1 MIRPLDEGIH
11 VKDTNRDE
19 IKASGS
25 TIKTSIL
32 TQLIRKKRSKA
43 RENNELNCS
52 ITNMA

>member
-19 IKASGS
+19 TKASGS

-32 TQLIRKKRSKA
+32 TQLIRKKNGLKPA
-43 RENNELNCS
+43 RT
-52 ITNMA
+52 TN